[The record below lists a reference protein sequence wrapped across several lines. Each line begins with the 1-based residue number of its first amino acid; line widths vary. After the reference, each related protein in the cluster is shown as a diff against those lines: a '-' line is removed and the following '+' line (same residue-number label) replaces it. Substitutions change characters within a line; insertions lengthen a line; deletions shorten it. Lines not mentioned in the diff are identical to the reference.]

1 MLIKKEGMNP
11 VEDIV
16 TFVVV
21 NTGKG
26 TDVLQEAKK
35 VGVTGGTI
43 FLGKGT
49 VRNRILELLGFD
61 EVKKEIIIM
70 LSGAGLEDK
79 IHASLAEKFQMNKPN
94 YGIMFS
100 LPVKKVIVGNYDP
113 SPRPR
118 MGVKAKMEY
127 EVIFTIIDRGMADE
141 VVDAAKDAGAPGATI
156 INARGSGAH
165 EDSKFFGIH
174 IEPEKEIVMLVVKRE
189 STAAIVESVKNKV
202 GIDKPG
208 GGIIFVL
215 AVSKTSGLSKGATF

>member
-1 MLIKKEGMNP
+1 M
-11 VEDIV
+11 EDIV
-16 TFVVV
+16 TFVIV

-35 VGVTGGTI
+35 IGVTGGTI

-61 EVKKEIIIM
+61 EVKKEIIVM
-70 LSGAGLEDK
+70 LSDAGLEGK
-79 IHASLAEKFQMNKPN
+79 IHAEIGEKFQMARAN

-100 LPVKKVIVGNYDP
+100 LPVKKVIGVSYCP
-113 SPRPR
+113 SPEDR
-118 MGVKAKMEY
+118 MGVRAGMEY
-127 EVIFTIIDRGMADE
+127 EVIFIIVDRGLADE

-174 IEPEKEIVMLVVKRE
+174 IEPEKEIVLLVVKRE
-189 STAAIVESVKNKV
+189 NTEAIIESVKNKV
-202 GIDKPG
+202 EIDKPG

-215 AVSKTSGLSKGATF
+215 DVNKTTGLSGEAGF